1 MSRYYLDIINTE
13 ETENARKK
21 AAAAISGDRRRAA
34 IKRIVA
40 EKLKGQY
47 ITKRIEPSLLA
58 MFPGAVRCY
67 MSQSY
72 DHVDLTVTY
81 SATNYNNRETIIL
94 CQTDNRRIDAEKL
107 IQSAEQNER
116 EAAALEA
123 TLQHIEGL
131 VAAYNGIAEQY
142 AAIHSDMNKLF
153 DEIPYADY
161 SLERKLQGITPE
173 KFAETIPA

>member
-47 ITKRIEPSLLA
+47 ITKRIEPNLLA

-67 MSQSY
+67 MSQRNQLQQPRN
-72 DHVDLTVTY
+72 DHPLPD
-81 SATNYNNRETIIL
+81 R
-94 CQTDNRRIDAEKL
+94 QPP
-107 IQSAEQNER
+107 
-116 EAAALEA
+116 
-123 TLQHIEGL
+123 H
-131 VAAYNGIAEQY
+131 
-142 AAIHSDMNKLF
+142 
-153 DEIPYADY
+153 
-161 SLERKLQGITPE
+161 
-173 KFAETIPA
+173 